1 MIYLLLLVGFA
12 LLIKGA
18 DLIVD
23 GGSGLARRFGVSE
36 LAVGLSVVSVGTS
49 LPELVINIFAS
60 AQGSPD
66 LAIGNV
72 LGSNVANIL
81 LILGV
86 AALIRPLPIRDST
99 VLSEIPFSL
108 IAALLVGFLA
118 NAAIFDQPGTL
129 RINRSDGVIFL
140 GFFGLF
146 LVYVYRISISAEA
159 PADQDETA
167 SATDRAWIKVVIGA
181 AGLGLGGKCV
191 VDGALAA
198 AERFGLSETFMG
210 LTVVAIGT
218 SLPELVASSVAA
230 ARGKTDIAVGNV
242 IGSNI
247 FNLLWVLGVSAL
259 IRPLPFDVV
268 SNTDILMVIFSST
281 LLLGAIAI
289 GRLPNTIERWEGGV
303 FIVIYVG
310 YLAFLFDRG

>member
-36 LAVGLSVVSVGTS
+36 LAVGLTVVSVGTS

-129 RINRSDGVIFL
+129 RINRPDGVIFL

-146 LVYVYRISISAEA
+146 LFYVYRIPISAEA
-159 PADQDETA
+159 PAAPDEPA

-181 AGLGLGGKCV
+181 ASLGLGGKCV

>member
-1 MIYLLLLVGFA
+1 MVYVLLLLGFVF
-12 LLIKGA
+12 LVKGA

-23 GGSGLARRFGVSE
+23 GGSTLARRFGVSE
-36 LAVGLSVVSVGTS
+36 LAVGLTIVSIGTS
-49 LPELVINIFAS
+49 LPELIVNIFAS
-60 AQGSPD
+60 AQGSSE

-86 AALIRPLPIRDST
+86 AALIRALPIRDST

-118 NAAIFDQPGTL
+118 NAALFS
-129 RINRSDGVIFL
+129 SDRVLSISRLDGLIFL

-146 LVYVYRISISAEA
+146 LVYVYRVSQTGEPEAHLDDSSRSIANG
-159 PADQDETA
+159 
-167 SATDRAWIKVVIGA
+167 WIKVVVGA
-181 AGLGLGGKCV
+181 AGLALGGKWV
-191 VDGALAA
+191 VDGALVAG
-198 AERFGLSETFMG
+198 ERFGLSETFMG

-218 SLPELVASSVAA
+218 SLPELVASSMAA

-281 LLLGAIAI
+281 LLVGAVAV
-289 GRLPNTIERWEGGV
+289 GRRRDTIERWEGGV
-303 FIVIYVG
+303 FIALYAA
-310 YLAFLFDRG
+310 YLVFLIDRG